1 MAKIKIL
8 KPITFEGKKQQ
19 VGVVLEITA
28 QRLATMIENFK
39 KQNLNGHLY
48 IEVLEVE
55 QEPVKKTR
63 AKRKK

>member
-8 KPITFEGKKQQ
+8 KPITFDGVKQQ
-19 VGVVLEITA
+19 QGTILEMSA